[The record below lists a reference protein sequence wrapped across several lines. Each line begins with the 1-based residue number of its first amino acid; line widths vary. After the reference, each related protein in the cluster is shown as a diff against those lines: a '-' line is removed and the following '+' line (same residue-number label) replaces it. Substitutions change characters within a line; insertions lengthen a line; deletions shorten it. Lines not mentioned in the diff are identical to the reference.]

1 MTQVS
6 VIPKGLTFVRS
17 LIIRAHGAAGEEAT
31 IGVATDRWGQFQAE
45 RIAKAAVSALT
56 TGDLGNEAAIE
67 FFDLVRERS
76 LLGRLIGL
84 RRVEFYRR
92 MLSATSGA
100 SAYWVSQ
107 AKPKPLSKPSITG
120 RTLEPLKVASIICA
134 TNEALQVGG
143 KITESGLQR
152 DMERAIIDT
161 LDGALLDTANAGIP
175 EEQPASITYGAPA
188 VAATSDATAD
198 ITALLAVFGG
208 DMAGAFMVTD
218 SQTATNMALLR
229 NSSGA
234 LVFPDVGA
242 RGGSVLGI
250 PLLISRGSP
259 IDTNGGQLALIDPT
273 GIAYGA
279 DGITIKKAQ
288 HTSLVMSDNPED
300 PADPGEVV
308 SLWQTN
314 TTAFLSEVTINWET
328 QRAGSVAVLTGAGW
342 GA

>member
-6 VIPKGLTFVRS
+6 VIPKGHTFVRS
-17 LIIRAHGAAGEEAT
+17 LIIRAQGAAGEEAT
-31 IGVATDRWGQFQAE
+31 HGIATDRWGQYQAD
-45 RIAKAAVSALT
+45 RITKAAVSAIT
-56 TGDLGNEAAIE
+56 TGDLGNEAATE

-76 LLGRLIGL
+76 LIGRLVGL

-92 MLSATSGA
+92 MLSVTSGA
-100 SAYWVSQ
+100 SGYWVSQ
-107 AKPKPLSKPSITG
+107 AKPKPLSKPAIAGS
-120 RTLEPLKVASIICA
+120 TLDPLKVAAIICA
-134 TNEALQVGG
+134 TNESLQVGG
-143 KITESGLQR
+143 KITETGLQR
-152 DMERAIIDT
+152 DMERALIDT
-161 LDGALLDTANAGIP
+161 LDQALLDTANAGIP
-175 EEQPASITYGAPA
+175 DEQPPAITYGAPA
-188 VAATSDATAD
+188 VAATSDPVAD
-198 ITALLAVFGG
+198 ITALLAIFGG
-208 DMAGAFMVTD
+208 DMAGAIMVTD

-229 NSSGA
+229 NAGGA

-279 DGITIKKAQ
+279 DGIVIRKAQ
-288 HTSLVMSDNPED
+288 HSSLAMSDD
-300 PADPGEVV
+300 PDDLEDPGEVV

-314 TTAFLSEVTINWET
+314 TTAFLAEVSINWET